1 MGLLESISG
10 IFGKK
15 EEKKKQVQI
24 QVKKPR
30 QKQQKR
36 TKEQLILS
44 DWKNELE
51 RLTQHPL
58 TQAKLI
64 NEKLLQDLY
73 IVLEQINNKLNVL
86 NTKLDK
92 AGLERVEPKTSQQR
106 SSQEQKILDL
116 IDKRDRLMAADITKV
131 LNISRSN
138 ASLKL
143 NKLYDMGLLEKEQEG
158 KEVFYKLKQIKNSN
172 L

>member
-10 IFGKK
+10 IFKK
-15 EEKKKQVQI
+15 KDSGKKQVQI

-30 QKQQKR
+30 QKLQKR

-44 DWKNELE
+44 EWKGELE

-73 IVLEQINNKLNVL
+73 VLLEQINDKLDVL
-86 NTKLDK
+86 NTKLDG
-92 AGLERVEPKTSQQR
+92 AGIERIGQKTSQQL
-106 SSQEQKILDL
+106 SSGEQKILDL
-116 IDKRDRLMAADITKV
+116 ISKKDRLIAPEIA
-131 LNISRSN
+131 N
-138 ASLKL
+138 AL
-143 NKLYDMGLLEKEQEG
+143 
-158 KEVFYKLKQIKNSN
+158 
-172 L
+172 